1 MNDTSR
7 TTTRTTLL
15 MVGDAVAATGF
26 ARVTHSLC
34 DALRDEYDIHHIG
47 INYHGEPHDL
57 PWKIYP
63 AKNGGDVFGVQR
75 LLPMIETVRP
85 SIVFLL
91 NDLWILADY
100 MSKLRTLPDAER
112 PKIVMYCPIDAG
124 PIDPDAIERVEGVDR
139 FVVYTRF
146 AQIEIEAALAG
157 VRARRPDFVFPEI
170 EVIAHGVDTGIF
182 RPVAP
187 DEIGAV
193 TPTGRRQA
201 IRTLFGDDPEMEDAF
216 IVLNANRNQPRKRID
231 LTIEGF
237 ARFAAGKPVNVKLH
251 LHMGVEDAGWNVMRL
266 ARRLGIDER
275 LILTTDG
282 DNLPSV
288 PLAQLNAIY
297 NAAAVGINTAIGEGW
312 GLVSFEHAATGAAQI
327 VPRHSACA
335 ELWEGAALMLEPAM
349 RLTTPGVLTDGW
361 FVSPDAVADALQRLY
376 EDRDLLQRMS
386 LAAYRNATRPA
397 YDWTTIAMVW
407 RRLFRSLG
415 DTAPQVGAAIPA
427 QTVEPPRVTAMS
439 QQQRPLARD
448 SEALAR
454 AG

>member
-1 MNDTSR
+1 MNDNAR
-7 TTTRTTLL
+7 TTGRTTLL

-100 MSKLRTLPDAER
+100 MAKLRTLPDTER

-146 AQIEIEAALAG
+146 AQVEIEAALAG
-157 VRARRPDFVFPEI
+157 VRARRPDFVFPEV
-170 EVIAHGVDTGIF
+170 EVIAHGVDTAIF

-187 DEIGAV
+187 EEIGTV
-193 TPTGRRQA
+193 SSNGRAQA
-201 IRTLFGDDPEMEDAF
+201 IRALFGDDPEMEDAF

-237 ARFAAGKPVNVKLH
+237 ARFAAGKPANVKLH

-288 PLAQLNAIY
+288 PLEQLNAIY

-335 ELWEGAALMLEPAM
+335 ELWEDSGLLLEPAM

-361 FVSPDAVADALQRLY
+361 FVSPESVADALQRLY

-386 LAAYRNATRPA
+386 LAAYRNATRLE
-397 YDWTTIAMVW
+397 YDWSTIAMAW
-407 RRLFRSLG
+407 RRVFRTLWELAPGTCGTVPVPTIAPVRAAASH
-415 DTAPQVGAAIPA
+415 DTVQD
-427 QTVEPPRVTAMS
+427 VEV
-439 QQQRPLARD
+439 LARV
-448 SEALAR
+448 
-454 AG
+454 G

>member
-1 MNDTSR
+1 MNNNALTNGR
-7 TTTRTTLL
+7 ARLL

-100 MSKLRTLPDAER
+100 MAKLRTLPDPER

-124 PIDPDAIERVEGVDR
+124 PIDPEAIERVEGVDR

-146 AQIEIEAALAG
+146 GQVEIEAALTR

-170 EVIAHGVDTGIF
+170 EVVAHGVDTAIF
-182 RPVAP
+182 RPMAP
-187 DEIGAV
+187 DGIDAAWSS
-193 TPTGRRQA
+193 GRRQA

-237 ARFAAGKPVNVKLH
+237 ARFASGKPANVKLH

-349 RLTTPGVLTDGW
+349 RLTTPGVLTHGW
-361 FVSPDAVADALQRLY
+361 FVSPEAVAEALQRLY
-376 EDRDLLQRMS
+376 DDPDLLRRMS
-386 LAAYRNATRPA
+386 LAAYRNATRQE
-397 YDWTTIAMVW
+397 YDWSRIAMAW
-407 RRLFRSLG
+407 RRMFRTLR
-415 DTAPQVGAAIPA
+415 DVVPQPCATVSTAAIASIRPSSPTADETA
-427 QTVEPPRVTAMS
+427 Q
-439 QQQRPLARD
+439 D
-448 SEALAR
+448 GEALAR
-454 AG
+454 VG